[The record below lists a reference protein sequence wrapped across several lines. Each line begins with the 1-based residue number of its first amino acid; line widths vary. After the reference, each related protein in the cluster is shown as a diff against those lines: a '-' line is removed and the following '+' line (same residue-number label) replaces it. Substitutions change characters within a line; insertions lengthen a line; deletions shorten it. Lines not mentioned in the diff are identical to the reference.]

1 MSNFQIFRVALI
13 QLSKLIER
21 KALIFFDLILILKLA
36 LMFRR
41 SCMGQSWL
49 KYERTRTRK
58 CNSINQNRSKR
69 LP

>member
-21 KALIFFDLILILKLA
+21 KAFFDLILILKLA